1 MNTTKKNILIFLVF
15 VFILAVPIIMMFESY
30 TPILGVWI
38 MSKLAIINIYWA
50 SIIGFV
56 VTKLPPWALVLLT
69 RPIAM
74 VKRHGTKV
82 IAINIGSKLVMK
94 KVGPHAKVVIEKTI
108 REVAQKKDNLQTRLV
123 SLVIWWR
130 VFKYK
135 PTKENMSFISKLF
148 KKTFIKIIAMIISFI
163 LVIIAIIFLGETQII
178 RVIKNIIEYILE
190 IDIVQKQVLKK
201 AGNTWFER
209 LSDRLYNIRFIGGV
223 LAIIL
228 IIFLKLVSWIPIIG
242 RYAEVN
248 PTTDCENNSCIINRE
263 YFQTKYERNIK
274 LERSIVYVPS

>member
-1 MNTTKKNILIFLVF
+1 
-15 VFILAVPIIMMFESY
+15 MFESY
-30 TPILGVWI
+30 SPILSIWVI
-38 MSKLAIINIYWA
+38 SKLAIIDIYWVG
-50 SIIGFV
+50 IIGFIT
-56 VTKLPPWALVLLT
+56 TKLPSWAIVLLT

-74 VKRHGTKV
+74 IQRHGTKV
-82 IAINIGSKLVMK
+82 IAINITSKLVMR
-94 KVGPHAKVVIEKTI
+94 KVGPHAKTVIEKTVKS
-108 REVAQKKDNLQTRLV
+108 VAQKRNDLQLKMIY
-123 SLVIWWR
+123 LVIKWSI
-130 VFKYK
+130 FKYCPPK
-135 PTKENMSFISKLF
+135 NPSKLRRLF
-148 KKTFIKIIAMIISFI
+148 KNSIIKIIAMAISFL
-163 LVIIAIIFLGETQII
+163 LVIIAILFLGETQII